1 MSIPPRTTHDPNTGT
16 LRPNRVKRIL
26 ANGGTAF
33 IAAGE
38 LNCAPSAFSPPRW
51 GFSPL
56 RAPLRWLLP
65 LHLGLLCVH
74 LARLVLPHPRSC
86 APVRPLAQA

>member
-38 LNCAPSAFSPPRW
+38 LNCAPPFSPPR
-51 GFSPL
+51 FSPL

-65 LHLGLLCVH
+65 LLPALLRAH
-74 LARLVLPHPRSC
+74 LAPPILASAWRVRV
-86 APVRPLAQA
+86 APVRPLVQA